1 VKESTVRRGIRTLS
15 IATTA
20 LASAVLIG
28 GVTSSSS
35 SQAAPGAAPAA
46 DPVQSL
52 STDLN
57 AILAQPGA
65 AGETASVQVST
76 ADGQV
81 LYSHEASRRLNPASN
96 MKLFTSATALDV
108 LGPDFRFR
116 TDVSTNGSRAFG
128 VLRGN
133 LYLRGKGDPT
143 MLASDYDALATQ
155 VARSGVR
162 VVAGKLV
169 ADDTYFD
176 HTRLG
181 VGWSWDDEPYYYSQQ
196 ASALTVAPDTDYD
209 NGTVIVETRPGSAPG
224 AKPRLT
230 LVPATG
236 YVHLINRAT
245 TSSGTTDTI
254 SVDREHGNN
263 NIVVTGTIGTGHT
276 AADQEWATVWE
287 PAGYAADVFRRALAH
302 HGVRVLGHTGYAATP
317 AGTHSL
323 ATHASMTLAQMYVPF
338 LKLSNNG
345 HAEALVKTMGAEASH
360 DGSWDAGLQ
369 VVASHLASFGVDPS
383 VIQQVDGSGLSRMDL
398 VPADQIIHLLVAAQ
412 GKPWFQTWYN
422 ALPIAGNP
430 DRMIGGTLRNRLAGT
445 PAAGMHGKTGSLTGV
460 SALSGYVTDA
470 DGQRLIF
477 SVVQNN
483 YVNFSAKSLEDQV
496 AIRVAEY
503 GTGAAVRT
511 GVPKV
516 ATARVPAL
524 VPAGGPQIEH
534 P

>member
-1 VKESTVRRGIRTLS
+1 VKESTVRRGLRPLS
-15 IATTA
+15 IVTAA

-28 GVTSSSS
+28 GGASSS
-35 SQAAPGAAPAA
+35 SQAAPGGRAPAA

-57 AILAQPGA
+57 TILAQPGA
-65 AGETASVQVST
+65 AGETASVQVAT
-76 ADGQV
+76 ADGHV

-108 LGPDFRFR
+108 LGPDFRFG
-116 TDVSTNGSRAFG
+116 TDVSTNGPTAHG

-143 MLASDYDALATQ
+143 LLAGDFDALAAQ
-155 VARSGVR
+155 VARSGVK
-162 VVAGKLV
+162 VVTGQLV

-176 HTRLG
+176 HVRLG
-181 VGWSWDDEPYYYSQQ
+181 VGWAWDDEPYYYSQQ
-196 ASALTVAPDTDYD
+196 ASALTVSPDTDYD
-209 NGTVIVETRPGSAPG
+209 DGTVIVETRPGATPG
-224 AKPRLT
+224 SKPRLT
-230 LVPATG
+230 LVPSTG
-236 YVHLINRAT
+236 YVHLVNQAT
-245 TSSGTTDTI
+245 TSSGTADTI

-263 NIVVTGTIGTGHT
+263 TIVVTGTIGTGHT
-276 AADQEWATVWE
+276 TVDQEWATVWE
-287 PAGYAADVFRRALAH
+287 PAGYAADVFRQALAH
-302 HGVRVLGHTGYAATP
+302 HGVRVVGRTGYAATP
-317 AGTHSL
+317 AGTRSL
-323 ATHASMTLAQMYVPF
+323 ATHASMTLAQMYIPF

-345 HAEALVKTMGAEASH
+345 HAEALVKTLGAVVSH

-369 VVASHLASFGVDPS
+369 VIADQLASYGVDPS

-398 VPADQIIHLLVAAQ
+398 VPADQIVHLLVAAQ
-412 GKPWFQTWYN
+412 HKPWFDTWYN

-430 DRMIGGTLRNRLAGT
+430 DRMVGGTLRNRLRGT

-477 SVVQNN
+477 SVLQNN
-483 YVNFSAKSLEDQV
+483 YVHFSAKSLEDQV

-503 GTGAAVRT
+503 GTGAAART

-516 ATARVPAL
+516 PTARVPAL